1 MVIQN
6 SLAETIKMQIVFD
19 KCIFFGVY
27 IPVSVNLKKKK
38 RDGERKSIEIKRK
51 YSAKWIIKVHRL
63 SFVSAIC

>member
-1 MVIQN
+1 
-6 SLAETIKMQIVFD
+6 MQIIFD